1 MPKGIN
7 TLARHSTWGF
17 ITAEEHLDGV
27 STTDPALLL
36 PGSVD
41 STIGTTSCPQT
52 LVYLRH
58 RGTSGTCLGNDEDPT
73 PGSLSPLGNAAV
85 GREQY
90 FLGIS
95 QVKHRKDIS
104 F

>member
-7 TLARHSTWGF
+7 TSALRSTWGF
-17 ITAEEHLDGV
+17 TTAEEHLDGV

-36 PGSVD
+36 PSSMD
-41 STIGTTSCPQT
+41 SAIGITSCPQT
-52 LVYLRH
+52 LVYLWY

-85 GREQY
+85 G
-90 FLGIS
+90 GSNIPWG
-95 QVKHRKDIS
+95 
-104 F
+104 